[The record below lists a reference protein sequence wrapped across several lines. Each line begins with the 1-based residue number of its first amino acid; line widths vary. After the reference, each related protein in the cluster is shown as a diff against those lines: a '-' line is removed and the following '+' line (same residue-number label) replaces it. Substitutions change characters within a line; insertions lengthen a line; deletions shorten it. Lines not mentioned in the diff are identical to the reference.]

1 MELLWLNIS
10 PSISCIFVEMLVNI
24 QLKLDPEKSEDSL
37 LFGSCLQLWLLH
49 CGYTTFVLLTVTNK
63 EKLS

>member
-1 MELLWLNIS
+1 
-10 PSISCIFVEMLVNI
+10 MLVNI